1 MSFLDGLLENQP
13 TNLYLL
19 FGGGELAVV
28 AMSEDEKATLN
39 DIPLSEIDL
48 PKEVIESEEGSG
60 ADKDKA
66 LIAFD
71 PLQRYLAEIRRF
83 SLLSREEEHRL
94 AVDYKEYGNV
104 EAAYKLVTANL
115 RLVVMIAREY
125 QKAFKNLLDL
135 IQEGNMG
142 LMEAVKNFDPYRGVR
157 FPSYAVWWIRAYMIR
172 HIMNDWRMV
181 IGTTQAQRKLFFNL
195 QKEKEKLEA
204 EGLTPGPKLLAQRLN
219 VKEDEVVEME
229 QRLASRDLS
238 VDMPMGMMRRR
249 PYCIFS
255 GSEGV
260 AGRTDR
266 RDPVPT
272 VVAQEDEEFAGAL
285 KDKELVIF
293 RERLLNEEPL
303 TLREIGKNMISAAK
317 ECGKLKN
324 GSSGNSRLFLGR
336 SLKTSEAQSPEQV
349 RLAGFVFG
357 PPISFFSHSFFSR
370 DSRPRHNR
378 LYAPG
383 KGKTQ
388 FELRVSRT
396 SDSKNHRLGGGKS
409 LQFEKEVEIL
419 APKEKVWNF
428 IWDVDRFIACV
439 PGCKE
444 AKTIEA
450 GKLYWNYGRE
460 GGTVSR

>member
-1 MSFLDGLLENQP
+1 
-13 TNLYLL
+13 
-19 FGGGELAVV
+19 
-28 AMSEDEKATLN
+28 MSEDEKAPLS
-39 DIPLSEIDL
+39 DIPFPEIDF
-48 PKEVIESEEGSG
+48 PKEVIDNEEDGG
-60 ADKDKA
+60 ADKA
-66 LIAFD
+66 LVTFD

-83 SLLSREEEHRL
+83 ALLSREEEHRL

-181 IGTTQAQRKLFFNL
+181 KIGTTQAQRKLFFNL

-238 VDMPMGMMRRR
+238 VDMPMG
-249 PYCIFS
+249 
-255 GSEGV
+255 
-260 AGRTDR
+260 D
-266 RDPVPT
+266 
-272 VVAQEDEEFAGAL
+272 DEEATLLHFLPDQKDSPEEQIAETQYQQLLREKMEQFAGAL

-303 TLREIGKNMISAAK
+303 TLREIGEKYDISRERVRQIEERVK
-317 ECGKLKN
+317 RKLKA
-324 GSSGNSRLFLGR
+324 FLSKELKDVR
-336 SLKTSEAQSPEQV
+336 S
-349 RLAGFVFG
+349 
-357 PPISFFSHSFFSR
+357 
-370 DSRPRHNR
+370 PR
-378 LYAPG
+378 
-383 KGKTQ
+383 T
-388 FELRVSRT
+388 
-396 SDSKNHRLGGGKS
+396 
-409 LQFEKEVEIL
+409 
-419 APKEKVWNF
+419 
-428 IWDVDRFIACV
+428 
-439 PGCKE
+439 
-444 AKTIEA
+444 
-450 GKLYWNYGRE
+450 
-460 GGTVSR
+460 GTG

>member
-1 MSFLDGLLENQP
+1 
-13 TNLYLL
+13 
-19 FGGGELAVV
+19 
-28 AMSEDEKATLN
+28 MSEDEKAPLS
-39 DIPLSEIDL
+39 DIPFPEIDF
-48 PKEVIESEEGSG
+48 PKEVIDSEEDGGS
-60 ADKDKA
+60 DKA
-66 LIAFD
+66 LVTFD

-83 SLLSREEEHRL
+83 ALLSREEEHRL

-181 IGTTQAQRKLFFNL
+181 KIGTTQAQRKLFFNL

-238 VDMPMGMMRRR
+238 VDMPMG
-249 PYCIFS
+249 
-255 GSEGV
+255 
-260 AGRTDR
+260 D
-266 RDPVPT
+266 
-272 VVAQEDEEFAGAL
+272 DEEATLLHFLPDQKESPEEQIAETQYQQLLREKMEQFAGAL

-303 TLREIGKNMISAAK
+303 TLREIGEKYDISRERVRQIEERVK
-317 ECGKLKN
+317 RKLKA
-324 GSSGNSRLFLGR
+324 FLSKELKDVR
-336 SLKTSEAQSPEQV
+336 S
-349 RLAGFVFG
+349 
-357 PPISFFSHSFFSR
+357 
-370 DSRPRHNR
+370 PR
-378 LYAPG
+378 
-383 KGKTQ
+383 T
-388 FELRVSRT
+388 
-396 SDSKNHRLGGGKS
+396 
-409 LQFEKEVEIL
+409 
-419 APKEKVWNF
+419 
-428 IWDVDRFIACV
+428 
-439 PGCKE
+439 
-444 AKTIEA
+444 
-450 GKLYWNYGRE
+450 
-460 GGTVSR
+460 GTG